1 MKKPYT
7 PITVTAPQMAFGPAR
22 WSDLAPSYN
31 DIPEEFKDH
40 HNPWVKLIGWWFFK
54 GLSGSITLKAKPGF
68 DHNAALSHV
77 AAMMKS
83 WEPKHEHKEAA
94 AAYLMSLWFE
104 STEQIENET
113 YRKGHNGDACVHAEE
128 REKELIRL
136 ATEALLVATAA
147 LGVWGDKLAPG
158 TLEDFRCK
166 ERAFLRYALKESDEP

>member
-1 MKKPYT
+1 
-7 PITVTAPQMAFGPAR
+7 
-22 WSDLAPSYN
+22 
-31 DIPEEFKDH
+31 
-40 HNPWVKLIGWWFFK
+40 
-54 GLSGSITLKAKPGF
+54 
-68 DHNAALSHV
+68 
-77 AAMMKS
+77 
-83 WEPKHEHKEAA
+83 
-94 AAYLMSLWFE
+94 MSLWFE

-113 YRKGHNGDACVHAEE
+113 YRKPMSYIDEQPQHGHNGDAMALKPISVLHEMACAEVDRLRLALSESSKRAAGE